1 MILFTWIPT
10 VVRYKGWKL
19 KQQLPWAGKKRKR
32 GLLLNEYRVSI
43 WDNKNILEMDSNNGC
58 RIVNVLKSTEVYTSK
73 RWTLCYRMYIYLHF
87 WSAIN
92 FLTKKSRVSSC
103 WTYYLIWY
111 IMTFISVFNQ
121 RKTDEWHR
129 MILS

>member
-58 RIVNVLKSTEVYTSK
+58 TIVWMYLMPLECALNNGLNG
-73 RWTLCYRMYIYLHF
+73 TLYVMC
-87 WSAIN
+87 
-92 FLTKKSRVSSC
+92 
-103 WTYYLIWY
+103 
-111 IMTFISVFNQ
+111 
-121 RKTDEWHR
+121 
-129 MILS
+129 ILAQ